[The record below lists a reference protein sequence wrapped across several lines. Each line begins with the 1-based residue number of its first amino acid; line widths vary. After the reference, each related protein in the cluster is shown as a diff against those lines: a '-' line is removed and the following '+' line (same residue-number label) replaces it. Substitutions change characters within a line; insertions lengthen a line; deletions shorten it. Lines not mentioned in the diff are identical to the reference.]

1 MRIDL
6 IVLARMLDALYEEG
20 RMRKTRLQLAS
31 RLNYPAFKRYLDWMV
46 EKGLL
51 RIVETEDGEYV
62 ELTREG
68 LDSYEKLVVW
78 VKKFV
83 EERL

>member
-1 MRIDL
+1 MRVDL
-6 IVLARMLDALYEEG
+6 IVLARMLDALYGEG

-31 RLNYPAFKRYLDWMV
+31 RLNYPAFKRYLDWMI
-46 EKGLL
+46 EKGLVK
-51 RIVETEDGEYV
+51 IVETKEGEFV

-68 LDSYEKLVVW
+68 LESYEKLVMW

-83 EERL
+83 EEKL